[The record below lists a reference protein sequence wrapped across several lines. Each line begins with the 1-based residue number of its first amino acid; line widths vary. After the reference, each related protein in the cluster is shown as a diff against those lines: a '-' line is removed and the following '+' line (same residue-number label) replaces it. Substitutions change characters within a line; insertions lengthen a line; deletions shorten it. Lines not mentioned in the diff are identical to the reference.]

1 MTKFWN
7 PYPVCALLTAEGV
20 VLREIAPGIDL
31 EKDVLSQMDFRPI
44 IKDVKLMDASLFKE

>member
-1 MTKFWN
+1 
-7 PYPVCALLTAEGV
+7 VCALLTAEGV